1 MILITGGA
9 GYIGSHINKLLNK
22 SGYDTIVLDNL
33 IKGHEEAVKWGKFVN
48 VDLGDEN
55 ELKSVFET
63 YDIEAVMHFA
73 AFSSVAESVQEP
85 EKYFKNNYEK
95 SSFHQLPRFTAFLK
109 LFQSR
114 KMLLCSRSIHMA
126 NPN

>member
-22 SGYDTIVLDNL
+22 LGYDTIVLDNL

-85 EKYFKNNYEK
+85 EKYFKNNYENTRN
-95 SSFHQLPRFTAFLK
+95 LLK
-109 LFQSR
+109 VMNNAS
-114 KMLLCSRSIHMA
+114 HHA
-126 NPN
+126 P